1 MTKDVKVATSNANE
15 IINEANN
22 ASSNEP
28 TNNTNMTEDA
38 KVMTT
43 SANESVN
50 ATPVASVEHFNNVAM
65 QDESDCGCPPDEAGN
80 IIKSAITVQAIID
93 GQEISIIPAF
103 TDYSM
108 EQPKNKEKF
117 LEFADASKRLDVIF
131 HFAKPEVFWKEGI
144 PLFDR
149 NGEMIPEGT
158 PGVFPTCDTADSHGR
173 VFLDKV
179 LLNVQI
185 HTFESVQEYAQTIG
199 NTMLL
204 SRGLNSIEK
213 IGIAALATGDKAY
226 NEAFKFAKS
235 NNMPMSTA
243 LIYLDMQSKPSVTQ
257 IMMLGVKAKPVPTLG
272 RTVEEAQA
280 LCDQNGFTF
289 GEGEKGKR
297 YAARAVSALLKN
309 GYSFDVVIEALRT
322 IPANDIA
329 NAKLMNCG
337 EKEGCIAIVLTSWIT
352 DMLRNQPKIA
362 A

>member
-1 MTKDVKVATSNANE
+1 MAEEVKVVTTGANE
-15 IINEANN
+15 NGN
-22 ASSNEP
+22 A
-28 TNNTNMTEDA
+28 A
-38 KVMTT
+38 I
-43 SANESVN
+43 A
-50 ATPVASVEHFNNVAM
+50 ASVKQINKATME
-65 QDESDCGCPPDEAGN
+65 DESDCGCSSDEV
-80 IIKSAITVQAIID
+80 KSDITVRAIIG
-93 GQEISIIPAF
+93 GQEIIIIPAF
-103 TDYSM
+103 TNYSM
-108 EQPKNKEKF
+108 EQPKKKEKL
-117 LEFADASKRLDVIF
+117 LELTDASKRLDVMF
-131 HFAKPEVFWKEGI
+131 HFAEPEVFWKEGI

-158 PGVFPTCDTADSHGR
+158 PGVFPTCDTADSHWR
-173 VFLDKV
+173 VFLDEV

-213 IGIAALATGDKAY
+213 IGIAALATGDEAY

-243 LIYLDMQSKPSVTQ
+243 LIYLDMQAKPSVTQ
-257 IMMLGVKAKPVPTLG
+257 IMMLGVQAKPVPTLG
-272 RTVEEAQA
+272 RTIEEAQA
-280 LCDQNGFTF
+280 LCNQNGKTF
-289 GEGEKGKR
+289 GEAEKGKR
-297 YAARAVSALLKN
+297 YAARAVSSLLKN
-309 GYSFDVVIEALRT
+309 GYSFDVVMEALRT

-329 NAKLMNCG
+329 NAKLINCG